1 MMPDGKNEK
10 MAVSNDIESVVA
22 QLTALREDMANL
34 AQSVATIA
42 DRRGRKMAADISD
55 GVGEALHYV
64 ERKGVSA
71 EARLENSV
79 AAHPLMALGIAAGAG
94 LLIGILSRR

>member
-1 MMPDGKNEK
+1 MLQDGKNMK
-10 MAVSNDIESVVA
+10 MPISNDIESVVA
-22 QLTALREDMANL
+22 QLTALREDMTNL
-34 AQSVATIA
+34 AQSVTSIA

-64 ERKGVSA
+64 ERRGVSA
-71 EARLENSV
+71 EARLESSV